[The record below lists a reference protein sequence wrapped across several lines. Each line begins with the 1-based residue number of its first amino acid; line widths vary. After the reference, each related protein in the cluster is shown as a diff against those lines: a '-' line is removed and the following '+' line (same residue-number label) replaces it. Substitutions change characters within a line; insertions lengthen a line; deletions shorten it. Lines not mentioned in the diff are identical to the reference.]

1 MRTKELAKLFKTFNV
16 WPFFGYNKM
25 HSQIIA
31 MAASYRNK
39 TRVYASVHCIQSF
52 DHSSAERNGIAQK
65 KIIRDLLSF
74 RSVSRAVSECS
85 GKEAKITTTTQIN
98 IKFNNVGNHIR

>member
-39 TRVYASVHCIQSF
+39 TRAYASVHCIQRF
-52 DHSSAERNGIAQK
+52 DHSSAERDGFAQHFFFFE
-65 KIIRDLLSF
+65 IC
-74 RSVSRAVSECS
+74 SVFDQFQER
-85 GKEAKITTTTQIN
+85 
-98 IKFNNVGNHIR
+98 